1 MSESTVAALF
11 VGHPGVSSYHGL
23 QNVVPYWISSR
34 KRDAGEWLPIPG
46 IGPMDAR
53 DYDGPWPVVAHPPCA
68 RWCQL
73 AGLIESRLGYKR
85 GDDGGCFA
93 SALASVRRYGGVL
106 ERPAFSS
113 AWPTFGLARPPR
125 QGGWVLADSLGG
137 WTCSVEQARYGHP
150 ARKTTW
156 LYAAH
161 ADLPDLLWGS
171 VDKNALTATVSWCGS
186 GNGRVY
192 DLRRLRGWEASAT
205 PDAFREQL
213 LAIARSVDVPRDSQS
228 SGVIDMVPWKKRQ
241 RPAGE
246 GSRERSA
253 TKKSR

>member
-23 QNVVPYWISSR
+23 QDVVPYWISSR

-46 IGPMDAR
+46 IGPTDAR

-68 RWCQL
+68 RWCRL
-73 AGLIESRLGYKR
+73 AGLVESRRGYKR

-93 SALASVRRYGGVL
+93 SALASVRRWGGVL
-106 ERPAFSS
+106 EHPAFSD
-113 AWPTFGLARPPR
+113 AWPAFGLAQPPR
-125 QGGWVLADSLGG
+125 EGGWVPADDRGG
-137 WTCSVEQARYGHP
+137 WTCSIMQLNYGHP
-150 ARKTTW
+150 AKKATW
-156 LYAAH
+156 LYAFGSA
-161 ADLPDLLWGS
+161 LPELRWGY
-171 VDKNALTATVSWCGS
+171 VPDVQVTAPVSWCGNRIRS
-186 GNGRVY
+186 GEKR
-192 DLRRLRGWEASAT
+192 RRLRGWEASAT

-228 SGVIDMVPWKKRQ
+228 SGVIDMESWKKRQ

-246 GSRERSA
+246 DARERSA